1 MDNKTE
7 NRAADRM
14 ERMRELV
21 ELLNRARRAY
31 EQDDT
36 EIMSNYEY
44 DQLYDELLGLEK
56 ELNTTL
62 ASSPTVNVGYE
73 VMSELPK
80 ERHESPMLSLDK
92 TKEVGRLKE
101 FLGDQKAVISWKL
114 DGLTIVLTYRGGTL
128 AKAVTRGNGEVG
140 EVVTNNA
147 RVFQNLPLNIP
158 YQGELVLRGE
168 AVISYKD
175 FEKINEEIGDA
186 DAKYKNPRNLCSGS
200 VRQLNNEIT
209 AKRRVRFYAFTLVSA
224 EGIDFRNSRQYQMQW
239 LREQGFDVVENHLV
253 TGGTIDEEVAWFARH
268 IEKNELPSDG
278 LVLVYDDIAYGQSLG
293 ATAKFPR
300 DSFAFKWADE
310 IRETTLR
317 EIEWSPSRTGLINP
331 VAVFEPVELE
341 GTTVSRA
348 SVHNISIMEELEL
361 GVGDRITVYK
371 ANMIIPQ
378 IAENLTRSGVKD
390 IPEVCPVCGGAT
402 RIAME
407 NETKTL
413 YCTNPKCQAKHV
425 KSFTLFV
432 SRDAMN
438 IEGLSEATLEK
449 FIANG
454 YVKDLTDLFHLD
466 RYAEEIKNMDGFG
479 EKSYE
484 NLRNSINNARTTT
497 LPRLVYSLGIPNIGI
512 ANAKVICRALGN
524 DPERVMNASAEELNE
539 IPGVGEVIAKAYVD
553 YFADEE
559 HRDVYRRLLEEV
571 DIPKE
576 EETADGQ
583 KFAGV
588 NFVITGSVEHFANRA
603 EVKEEIEKRGGKV
616 TGSVTSKTNYLIN
629 NDVNSTSSKNRKAR
643 ELGIPIIS
651 EEEFLKMLEGQPAEE
666 EA

>member
-1 MDNKTE
+1 M
-7 NRAADRM
+7 
-14 ERMRELV
+14 
-21 ELLNRARRAY
+21 
-31 EQDDT
+31 
-36 EIMSNYEY
+36 
-44 DQLYDELLGLEK
+44 
-56 ELNTTL
+56 
-62 ASSPTVNVGYE
+62 
-73 VMSELPK
+73 
-80 ERHESPMLSLDK
+80 
-92 TKEVGRLKE
+92 
-101 FLGDQKAVISWKL
+101 ISWKL
-114 DGLTIVLTYRGGTL
+114 DGLTIVLTYKGGTL
-128 AKAVTRGNGEVG
+128 EKAVTRGNGEVG

-147 RVFQNLPLNIP
+147 RVFQNLPLHIP

-175 FEKINEEIGDA
+175 FELINEGIGDA

-209 AKRRVRFYAFTLVSA
+209 AKRKVRFYAFTLVNA
-224 EGIDFRNSRQYQMQW
+224 GDVDFHNSRLYQMQW
-239 LREQGFDVVENHLV
+239 LKEQGFDVVENHPV
-253 TGGTIDEEVAWFARH
+253 TRETVEAEVEWFARH
-268 IEKNELPSDG
+268 IEKNEVPSDG

-293 ATAKFPR
+293 TTAKFPR

-310 IRETTLR
+310 IRETTLK

-331 VAVFEPVELE
+331 VAIFEPVELE

-390 IPEVCPVCGGAT
+390 IPAVCPVCGGAT
-402 RIAME
+402 RISME

-449 FIANG
+449 FIING

-466 RYAEEIKNMDGFG
+466 RHAEEIKNLEGFG

-484 NLRNSINNARTTT
+484 NLQNSIKNARTTT

-512 ANAKVICRALGN
+512 ANAKMICRALDN
-524 DPERVMNASAEELNE
+524 DPDKVLNATEEELDE
-539 IPGVGEVIAKAYVD
+539 ISGVGGVISKAYVD

-559 HRDVYRRLLEEV
+559 HRDVFRRLLEEV
-571 DIPKE
+571 EIPKE
-576 EETADGQ
+576 EETEDSR
-583 KFAGV
+583 KFAGI

-651 EEEFLKMLEGQPAEE
+651 EAEFLQMLEG
-666 EA
+666 